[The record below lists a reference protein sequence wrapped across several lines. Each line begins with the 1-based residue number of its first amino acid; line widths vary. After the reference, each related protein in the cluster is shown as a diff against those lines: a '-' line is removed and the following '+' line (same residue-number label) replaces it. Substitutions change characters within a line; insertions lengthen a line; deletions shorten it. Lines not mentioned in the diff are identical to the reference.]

1 MASLEKTGGT
11 PVSVRLLANLRRF
24 IRWLTTPH
32 ILLSLIMLVVLYY
45 MVITPLYR
53 MVQTTVTWQPRDVVN
68 NPDAVVGEL
77 TIYHYVRML
86 TGVLGQIYMYTPLRH
101 SFTISIGATLLA
113 LLIGGSLAW
122 LVVRTDMPGRKLV
135 NQLALIPYI
144 MPSWTLAQAW
154 LVFFKST
161 SFSGG
166 TPGLYEY
173 LVGSPPPTW
182 LSYGPVPIMI
192 CSALHYY
199 TFFFLFVSAALM
211 SIDSSL
217 EEAGELAGASRWR
230 ILRKITLPLVVPAIL
245 SGFIMTFSKVLGTFG
260 GPNILGTPVRYYV
273 VATMIRGSMGVGDKA
288 DGFVLAIVL
297 IMFSVITI
305 WVNQKLIGT
314 RKSYETIGGRGFMAQ
329 LSKLG
334 MMKSVMFVA
343 AIVFQ
348 ILVIVVPLGLLIWSS
363 LMLQDGNYSISN
375 LSLQHWIGERGTIYN
390 HGEPGVLLNPKIWR
404 TAWNSIRL
412 SLWTALFTALLG
424 VLLGYAIV
432 KGRGTRLSKL
442 VEQLAYIPYVIPGIA
457 FGAVYIA
464 MFIKPLGPIPALYG
478 TFTLLVVV
486 SVAKHIPYS
495 SRSGVS
501 AMMQVGRELEE
512 AAAISGANVWQRF
525 RRVIFP
531 LTSPGFV
538 AGFLLTFITTMREL
552 SLIILLVTPETQV
565 LASQTMFYIENGD
578 GQMANIVILIL
589 IFITLIGNTIIG
601 RFRGGSLKKGL
612 GM

>member
-1 MASLEKTGGT
+1 
-11 PVSVRLLANLRRF
+11 
-24 IRWLTTPH
+24 
-32 ILLSLIMLVVLYY
+32 MLVVMYY
-45 MVITPLYR
+45 MVVIPLFR
-53 MVQTTVTWQPRDVVN
+53 MVQTTLTWQAR
-68 NPDAVVGEL
+68 DAVNIPAAEVGEFTL
-77 TIYHYVRML
+77 FHYVRML
-86 TGVLGQIYMYTPLRH
+86 TGQLGRIYLYNPLAH

-122 LVVRTDMPGRKLV
+122 LVIRTDMPGRRLV

-173 LVGSPPPTW
+173 LVGQPPPTS
-182 LSYGPVPIMI
+182 LSYGPVPIII

-217 EEAGELAGASRWR
+217 EEAGELMGASRWR
-230 ILRKITLPLVVPAIL
+230 ILRKITLPLVIPAIL

-305 WVNQKLIGT
+305 WINQKLIGT

-334 MMKSVMFVA
+334 VMKRVLFVFV
-343 AIVFQ
+343 IIFQ

-363 LMLQDGNYSISN
+363 LMLQDGNYSLSN

-390 HGEPGVLLNPKIWR
+390 HGEPGVLRNPKIYQ

-478 TFTLLVVV
+478 TFALLVVV

-512 AAAISGANVWQRF
+512 AAAVSGANVWQRF
-525 RRVIFP
+525 RRIIFP
-531 LTSPGFV
+531 LTSTGFV

-552 SLIILLVTPETQV
+552 SLIILLVTPQTQV

-589 IFITLIGNTIIG
+589 IGLTLIGNTIIG